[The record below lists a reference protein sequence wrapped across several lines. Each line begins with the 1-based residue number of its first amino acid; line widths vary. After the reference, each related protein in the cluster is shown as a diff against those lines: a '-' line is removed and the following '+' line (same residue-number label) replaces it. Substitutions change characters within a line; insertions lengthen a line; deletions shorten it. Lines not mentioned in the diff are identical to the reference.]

1 MRVVWRYSVYL
12 FVHLFLFFSLSFI
25 LNCVSVSAFVVRN
38 MAVFDE
44 IECLLLRIRII
55 NLTFV
60 LRLSILAVNHLSK
73 QKFKKCFFQ
82 SAHL

>member
-1 MRVVWRYSVYL
+1 MAIQRL
-12 FVHLFLFFSLSFI
+12 FICSFIFIFLFFSLSFI
-25 LNCVSVSAFVVRN
+25 LNCVSISAFVVRN

-44 IECLLLRIRII
+44 IECLLLRIRIV